1 MPTDPVPLG
10 TVAVNRGRE
19 RERETGKCE
28 LFCGLGRRA
37 DSSRG
42 RASVV
47 VPVSLRS
54 SIELHKILFCAEE
67 CKHDFSYSW
76 VRSEHEFIRS
86 WTNAPFPNPL
96 HKSGYRQVGSEGK
109 GSLALAV
116 ILFLWSISF
125 SCWVWNKGIMP
136 IQLTIER
143 VLPPTTKKISCE
155 SDGEGVQVPQEWNLS
170 GSESSSCPS
179 EAKVW
184 HFWLK
189 WALQCALG
197 WHPRQLSLCEWG
209 G

>member
-125 SCWVWNKGIMP
+125 SCWVWNKRIMP

-197 WHPRQLSLCEWG
+197 WHPR
-209 G
+209 